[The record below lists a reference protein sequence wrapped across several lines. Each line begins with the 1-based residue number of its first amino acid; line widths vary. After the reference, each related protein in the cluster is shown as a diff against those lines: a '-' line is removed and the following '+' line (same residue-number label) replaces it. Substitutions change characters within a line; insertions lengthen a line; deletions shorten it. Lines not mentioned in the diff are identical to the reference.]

1 MIIAFFKNLGGIYNN
16 FEHKKRNFHDFGVS
30 KILGEYIL
38 KNMLTNKKEKS
49 IMKLQKRN
57 QKFMR

>member
-1 MIIAFFKNLGGIYNN
+1 MAAGYDRSIFKNRGAIYNN
-16 FEHKKRNFHDFGVS
+16 FWHEKWICYDKRAS
-30 KILGEYIL
+30 KIRGQYIL

-57 QKFMR
+57 